1 MNREDIIFREVKD
14 DDFEQIVVL
23 YHEYL
28 DWQRTQEGRQE
39 KYLTADEMRD
49 VFHKRKKGS
58 QAENYNLS
66 KAPLLSNHYGWVAE
80 EKGRIIAYYE
90 WGGNLDIDNTCK
102 AYISVYEN
110 RKELESI
117 AEELLVYTFGEL
129 KKIGFKIALG
139 HISPRMARHPQFQFL
154 EKYADRKIEEIK
166 GKPELG
172 IQFQKDL

>member
-58 QAENYNLS
+58 QAENYDLS
-66 KAPLLSNHYGWVAE
+66 KAPFLSNHYGWVAE

-90 WGGNLDIDNTCK
+90 WGG
-102 AYISVYEN
+102 
-110 RKELESI
+110 
-117 AEELLVYTFGEL
+117 
-129 KKIGFKIALG
+129 
-139 HISPRMARHPQFQFL
+139 
-154 EKYADRKIEEIK
+154 
-166 GKPELG
+166 
-172 IQFQKDL
+172 